1 MNSTFTPACN
11 SPPPKAVRQSPG
23 NIGHSDSLWR
33 QRATQKLFHLFP
45 DHYFNIFGLLPC
57 CKKWKK
63 NLSFVGAP
71 VRLNMLNV
79 PKSASA
85 SHKFSFC
92 AWYSRCAGLCTEP
105 VTAEF
110 AIAVVVSMCLV
121 PMLFVFLCILCCC
134 KGCLRCCTV
143 GFRHGGEMSPHSVEK
158 YRKHRYF

>member
-11 SPPPKAVRQSPG
+11 SPPRRLCVNHQGTLDTVTVYDANAPHK
-23 NIGHSDSLWR
+23 NCFIYSLIIIS
-33 QRATQKLFHLFP
+33 
-45 DHYFNIFGLLPC
+45 IFLAC
-57 CKKWKK
+57 YHVAKNEKKI
-63 NLSFVGAP
+63 LSFVGAP

-92 AWYSRCAGLCTEP
+92 AWYSRCSGLCTEP